1 MSNGMRKTTYR
12 EIKGSFG
19 RYMAI
24 FAIVML
30 GVGLFAGL
38 KATTPAMIATENTYL
53 YRQNFFDFRLLS
65 TIGFEPEDAGKL
77 ETAKEVGQAEGAVS
91 VDALCT
97 FGDGNESVY
106 KFHTLPEKIN
116 LPIVTSG
123 RLPEHADECVLDDAA
138 FGEDAIGSRI
148 TVTENNAED
157 TLEMFGTRTF
167 TVVGTVRSPYYI
179 NFERGTTSIGDG
191 KITAFLYVPKASF
204 VCDYLTEIYVTL
216 AEKYDVY
223 TEEYDT
229 YIEDSEE
236 EMERWAE
243 RLACGRYDRITA
255 EAQKKIE
262 DAQAQLDEKA
272 AEAEAE
278 LQDAWQEIL
287 DGEQEL
293 ADGEQEILDGE
304 REIRDGRKE
313 IADYEQEILDGERE
327 LADGEKEI
335 QDREKEAADA
345 EEEIRMHEWE
355 IFDGEQK
362 LAMGREELEQAK
374 GLLREKEAL
383 LRETE
388 AELTEKEAELMK
400 QESRLTA
407 QDEALAAEEAG
418 LAEKE
423 QTLAAQEGI
432 LAVREEELAVQ
443 ETALAAQEE
452 ELAMQEAALTEQEA
466 GLAAQEAELTL
477 QEEKLEAQGAELT
490 ARETELN
497 GQAAERNSELEQLEQ
512 AFAMQHISQEQYEEG
527 KQRIQAG
534 LAQIQAAL
542 GEVQAAKAQAE
553 EGKVQLQ
560 AGKEQIQA
568 AKAQLQ
574 EGRARIQEG
583 KNQLEEGKAR
593 LQAGKNQLEEGKA
606 QLQAAKM
613 QREDGKQ
620 HLQEGRARIQE
631 GLGQVRSGLSRIE
644 AGKGELQAGKDT
656 IQEAWNKIFYNEDV
670 LQAAEG
676 ELIPG
681 KREVTKARTELED
694 GKAELAK
701 ARTEL
706 EEGKQDLEE
715 GREELAKARAELADA
730 SEKLEDGRREWA
742 DGKTELEDAKTEYR
756 DAKAEFE
763 EEVTDARRKIQD
775 AREELADL
783 EEPESYAL
791 TRNTNIGYACYESD
805 SNIVAAIAN
814 VFPLFFF
821 LVAALICMT
830 TMNRMVEEQRTQI
843 GVLKALGYGNGAI
856 MGKYL
861 FYAGSA
867 AAAGAVIGCLGG
879 TWLFPK
885 VIWMGYGIMYSMGE
899 IEYFLDA
906 RLAVLAL
913 AAALFCSMGA
923 AWLSCR
929 YELYSVP
936 ANLIRPKAPK
946 SGKRIFLERV
956 TFIWGRM
963 KFLHKVSVRNII
975 RYKKRFF
982 MMILG
987 ISGCTAL
994 LVTGFGLKDSVMG
1007 IADMQYGNVQIYDIG
1022 IAFSKK
1028 VGEEDVHR
1036 LKEQTG
1042 YRLERVACIHE
1053 ESVELDFGGR
1063 TKSLYLEIPENAEE
1077 IEGFIDLHT
1086 EAGEKIPYPSAGEAV
1101 LTAKAAE
1108 NMGIKAGD
1116 KVTLRDGSQ
1125 NKITVTVS
1133 ALCENFVSN
1142 YIYMG
1147 KETYEEQLGKEP
1159 EYKSAYAIVAEGED
1173 LYAAAAAVSDQ
1184 ANVLSVSLTK
1194 DMRDRINSM
1203 MESMDYIVALIIAC
1217 AGSLAFIVLYNL
1229 TNINITERIREI
1241 ATIKVLGF
1249 YARET
1254 ADYVFR
1260 ENLML
1265 TGMGAAAGLWLGKW
1279 LHRFVMFHV
1288 NIDTVSF
1295 KTLIKPA
1302 SYIWSILFTFGFALI
1317 VNGVMYFKLEKINMA
1332 ESLKSIE

>member
-1 MSNGMRKTTYR
+1 MGNGMRKTTYR

-38 KATTPAMIATENTYL
+38 KATTPAMVATENTYL
-53 YRQNFFDFRLLS
+53 SQQNFFDFRLLS
-65 TIGFEPEDAGKL
+65 TIGFDPEDAGKL
-77 ETAKEVGQAEGAVS
+77 EAAKEVEQAEGAVS
-91 VDALCT
+91 ADAVCT

-116 LPIVTSG
+116 LPAVTSG
-123 RLPEHADECVLDDAA
+123 RLPERADECVLDDAV

-148 TVTENNAED
+148 TVTENNGED
-157 TLEMFGTRTF
+157 TLEMFENRTF
-167 TVVGTVRSPYYI
+167 TVVGTVRSPCYI

-191 KITAFLYVPKASF
+191 KITAFLYVPKEAF
-204 VCDYLTEIYVTL
+204 ACDYLTEIYVTL

-223 TEEYDT
+223 TEEYDA
-229 YIEDSEE
+229 YIDNSEE
-236 EMERWAE
+236 EMEQWAE
-243 RLACGRYDRITA
+243 ELAFDRYGRITA
-255 EAQKKIE
+255 EAEEKIE
-262 DAQAQLDEKA
+262 DAQAELDEKT
-272 AEAEAE
+272 AEAEEE
-278 LQDAWQEIL
+278 LQDAWQKIL

-293 ADGEQEILDGE
+293 QDGEQEIADGEQEIA
-304 REIRDGRKE
+304 DGRKE
-313 IADYEQEILDGERE
+313 IADHEQEILDGERE

-335 QDREKEAADA
+335 GEKEKEAADA
-345 EEEIRMHEWE
+345 DEEIRLHEWE

-383 LRETE
+383 LAEAE
-388 AELTEKEAELMK
+388 AELSEKEAELTK

-407 QDEALAAEEAG
+407 QDADLAAKEAG
-418 LAEKE
+418 
-423 QTLAAQEGI
+423 
-432 LAVREEELAVQ
+432 
-443 ETALAAQEE
+443 LAAQEE
-452 ELAMQEAALTEQEA
+452 TLAEQESMLTAQEEELAAQETAMAAREGELAMQEAALTAQEEE
-466 GLAAQEAELTL
+466 LAAKEAELSI
-477 QEEKLEAQGAELT
+477 QEGELEAQGAELT
-490 ARETELN
+490 AREAELN
-497 GQAAERNSELEQLEQ
+497 GQAGELNRELEQLEQ
-512 AFAMQHISQEQYEEG
+512 AYAMQYISQEQYEEG
-527 KQRIQAG
+527 RNRIQDG
-534 LAQIQAAL
+534 LAQIQAGL
-542 GEVQAAKAQAE
+542 GEVQAAKAQIE
-553 EGKVQLQ
+553 EGKAWLQ
-560 AGKEQIQA
+560 AGKEQILA
-568 AKAQLQ
+568 AKTQLQ
-574 EGRARIQEG
+574 EGKDRIQEG
-583 KNQLEEGKAR
+583 KTQL
-593 LQAGKNQLEEGKA
+593 QEGKA
-606 QLQAAKM
+606 QLQA
-613 QREDGKQ
+613 GKIQ
-620 HLQEGRARIQE
+620 LQEGKEQILAAKTQLQE
-631 GLGQVRSGLSRIE
+631 GKQQLQAGRTQIQDGLTRIRDGFRQIE

-656 IQEAWNKIFYNEDV
+656 IREAWDKIYYNEDV

-676 ELIPG
+676 ELIAG

-706 EEGKQDLEE
+706 EEGKQDLKE
-715 GREELAKARAELADA
+715 GRDELAKARAELADA
-730 SEKLEDGRREWA
+730 TEKLEDGRRELA
-742 DGKTELEDAKTEYR
+742 DGKAELEDAKTEYG

-791 TRNTNIGYACYESD
+791 TRNTNVGYACYESD

-814 VFPLFFF
+814 VFPVFFF

-885 VIWMGYGIMYSMGE
+885 VIWMGYSIMYSMGE
-899 IEYFLDA
+899 IEYFFDA
-906 RLAVLAL
+906 RLAALAL
-913 AAALFCSMGA
+913 TAALCCSMGA

-946 SGKRIFLERV
+946 SGKRIFLERI
-956 TFIWGRM
+956 TFIWRRM

-994 LVTGFGLKDSVMG
+994 LVTGFGLKDSVMDV
-1007 IADMQYGNVQIYDIG
+1007 ADMQYEKVQIYDIG
-1022 IAFSKK
+1022 IAFSEK
-1028 VGEEDVHR
+1028 VGEEDMQK
-1036 LKEQTG
+1036 LNGQIG
-1042 YRLERVACIHE
+1042 YKLERVACIHE

-1063 TKSLYLEIPENAEE
+1063 TKSVYLEVPENAEE
-1077 IEGFIDLHT
+1077 IGGFIDLHT
-1086 EAGEKIPYPSAGEAV
+1086 EEGEEIPYPSAGEAV

-1108 NMGIKAGD
+1108 NMGIRAGD
-1116 KVTLRDGSQ
+1116 QVTLRDGSQ

-1147 KETYEEQLGKEP
+1147 KETYEEQLGTEP
-1159 EYKSAYAIVAEGED
+1159 EYKSAYAAVAEGED
-1173 LYAAAAAVSDQ
+1173 LYGTAAAVSDQ
-1184 ANVLSVSLTK
+1184 AKVLSVSLTK
-1194 DMRDRINSM
+1194 DMRDRIGSM

-1260 ENLML
+1260 ENLVL
-1265 TGMGAAAGLWLGKW
+1265 TGMGAAAGLLLGKW
-1279 LHRFVMFHV
+1279 LHWFVMFHV

-1302 SYIWSILFTFGFALI
+1302 SYLWSILFTFGFALI